1 MEASS
6 INRLDMSSRIAPTL
20 PAAGAMAPSE
30 PGFAGLLAGHRSASG
45 PTDLP
50 RARSTPPNH
59 RESHEAA
66 QQLVSIALVQ
76 PVLAQMR
83 RDPFRTEMFHGGF
96 AEDAFG
102 ARLDSILAERITQR
116 SNLPLVDA
124 IERTL
129 GRHSLERSRDPH
141 ASSAKVN
148 LRG

>member
-6 INRLDMSSRIAPTL
+6 IGRLEMSSHAASTL
-20 PAAGAMAPSE
+20 SGPGAMAPSE
-30 PGFAGLLAGHRSASG
+30 PGFAALLAGHRSARGSAGLSG
-45 PTDLP
+45 
-50 RARSTPPNH
+50 ASSAPPNH
-59 RESHEAA
+59 RASHEAA

-76 PVLAQMR
+76 PVLTQMR
-83 RDPFRTEMFHGGF
+83 RDPFRTELFHGGF

-124 IERTL
+124 IARTL
-129 GRHSLERSRDPH
+129 GRHSLERSRNPH
-141 ASSAKVN
+141 ASDAKVN

>member
-1 MEASS
+1 
-6 INRLDMSSRIAPTL
+6 
-20 PAAGAMAPSE
+20 MAPSE
-30 PGFAGLLAGHRSASG
+30 PGFAALLAGHRTAPGSAGLSG
-45 PTDLP
+45 ASSAPP
-50 RARSTPPNH
+50 GHRGAR
-59 RESHEAA
+59 EAA

-83 RDPFRTEMFHGGF
+83 RDPFRTDMFHGGF

-129 GRHSLERSRDPH
+129 GRHSVERSRDPH
-141 ASSAKVN
+141 LPNDPTNGKVN